1 MVSRGGKKVSEG
13 SIKFMEIRTDHSR
26 FVIRVL
32 IFIYRVTQNKVHH
45 LLVILYLILEVN
57 NTQVSY
63 VVQCIIANEVKFNE
77 ASHIA
82 E

>member
-26 FVIRVL
+26 FAIRVL

-45 LLVILYLILEVN
+45 LLAILYLIFEVN
-57 NTQVSY
+57 FTQVFY
-63 VVQCIIANEVKFNE
+63 VVQCIILNEVQFNQE
-77 ASHIA
+77 QF
-82 E
+82 

>member
-26 FVIRVL
+26 FAIRVL

-45 LLVILYLILEVN
+45 LLAILYFILEGD

-63 VVQCIIANEVKFNE
+63 VVQCIIVSQVQE
-77 ASHIA
+77 IY
-82 E
+82 